1 MSTPWIL
8 LLMAALFE
16 VGWAIGL
23 KYAHGFTRLWPSVWT
38 ALSMVLS
45 MVLLAW
51 AARSLAI
58 GTAYAVWTGIGAAGT
73 ALLGVYLFDEPFTL
87 ARMAGVALIV
97 SCVLLLKAAS

>member
-1 MSTPWIL
+1 MTTPWML
-8 LLMAALFE
+8 LFLAALME

-23 KYAHGFTRLWPSVWT
+23 KYTHGFTRLWPSVWT

-45 MVLLAW
+45 MLCLAW

-73 ALLGVYLFDEPFTL
+73 ALLGVYLFNEPFTVS
-87 ARMAGVALIV
+87 RMAGVALIV
-97 SCVLLLKAAS
+97 SGVLLLKAAS

>member
-1 MSTPWIL
+1 MSPPWIL
-8 LLMAALFE
+8 LFLAALFE

-23 KYAHGFTRLWPSVWT
+23 KYTHGFTRLWPSVWT

-58 GTAYAVWTGIGAAGT
+58 GPAYAVWTGIGAAGT
-73 ALLGVYLFDEPFTL
+73 ALLGVYLFNEPFTVS
-87 ARMAGVALIV
+87 RMAGVALIV
-97 SCVLLLKAAS
+97 SGVLLLKATS

>member
-1 MSTPWIL
+1 MTTPWIL
-8 LLMAALFE
+8 LFLAALME

-23 KYAHGFTRLWPSVWT
+23 KYTHGFTRLWPSVWT

-45 MVLLAW
+45 MLLLAW

-73 ALLGVYLFDEPFTL
+73 ALLGVYLFNEPFTIS
-87 ARMAGVALIV
+87 RMAGVALIV
-97 SCVLLLKAAS
+97 SGVLLLKAAS